1 MKLSTSAGY
10 ERGNKQQYRKITIT
24 NELLN
29 ISNKNLNQKT
39 DEQSGAS

>member
-1 MKLSTSAGY
+1 MLDI
-10 ERGNKQQYRKITIT
+10 RVNKQQYRKITIT

-29 ISNKNLNQKT
+29 IPNKNLNQKT